1 MQIFEIAAKKPIQEA
16 INPGAVIGAL
26 GSKLAAY
33 NAQQAGLSMPN
44 DADSGSAYG
53 DMRAKA
59 AAAADPLINQM
70 AADELANWNQS
81 LSNAMKSS
89 GARSPGALPPR
100 VKQGLSNSFM
110 NRVYGFF
117 LDNQLGNDFSQFP
130 RYVDNKSQSEASIL
144 LSELRSSIQSIL
156 NYNSP
161 PSTPQGQFQQ
171 WRNLS
176 KATYDMRSLMQFNSA
191 KNRAPAAAKKMPI
204 IMLDPSGKFKIG
216 STTLNY
222 RSPVHANIHSLMM
235 SMMPTPTSTEPTI
248 AMSPS
253 GDVLLD
259 GHLLDPRDPVE
270 GELIK
275 IIAAQIKKL
284 NP

>member
-1 MQIFEIAAKKPIQEA
+1 
-16 INPGAVIGAL
+16 
-26 GSKLAAY
+26 
-33 NAQQAGLSMPN
+33 
-44 DADSGSAYG
+44 
-53 DMRAKA
+53 MRAKA
-59 AAAADPLINQM
+59 AAAADPLIDQM

-81 LSNAMKSS
+81 LSNAMQST
-89 GARSPGALPPR
+89 GAKSPGALPPR

-191 KNRAPAAAKKMPI
+191 KNRAPAAANKMPI
-204 IMLDPSGKFKIG
+204 IMLDPAGKFKIG
-216 STTLNY
+216 STKLNY
-222 RSPVHANIHSLMM
+222 RSPVSTNVHSLIM
-235 SMMPTPTSTEPTI
+235 SMMPTPASSEPTI
-248 AMSPS
+248 TMSPS

-270 GELIK
+270 GELVK
-275 IIAAQIKKL
+275 IITAEIKKL

>member
-1 MQIFEIAAKKPIQEA
+1 MQIFEITAKKSIQEA

-26 GSKLAAY
+26 GDRLDAY
-33 NAQQAGLSMPN
+33 NFAQAGLTRPGNS
-44 DADSGSAYG
+44 SSAYG

-59 AAAADPLINQM
+59 AAAADPLIDQM
-70 AADELANWNQS
+70 AADELANWNRS
-81 LSNAMKSS
+81 LSNAMQST
-89 GARSPGALPPR
+89 GAKSPGALPPR

-110 NRVYGFF
+110 NRVYGYF

-191 KNRAPAAAKKMPI
+191 KNRAPVAANKMPI
-204 IMLDPSGKFKIG
+204 IMLDPTGKFKIG
-216 STTLNY
+216 NTKLNY
-222 RSPVHANIHSLMM
+222 RSPVIANVHSLIM
-235 SMMPTPTSTEPTI
+235 SMMPTPASSEPTI
-248 AMSPS
+248 TRSPS

-270 GELIK
+270 GELVK
-275 IIAAQIKKL
+275 IINAEIKKL

>member
-1 MQIFEIAAKKPIQEA
+1 MQIFEITARKPTQEA
-16 INPGAVIGAL
+16 VNPGAVVGAL

-33 NAQQAGLSMPN
+33 NAQRAGLSMPH
-44 DADSGSAYG
+44 DTASAYG

-70 AADELANWNQS
+70 AADEMAKWNQS
-81 LSNAMKSS
+81 LSDAMKST
-89 GARSPGALPPR
+89 GARSPGSLPPR
-100 VKQGLSNSFM
+100 VKQGLSNSFI
-110 NRVYGFF
+110 NRVYGYF
-117 LDNQLGNDFSQFP
+117 LDGQLGNDFSQFP
-130 RYVDNKSQSEASIL
+130 RYVDNKSKSEASIL
-144 LSELRSSIQSIL
+144 LSELQGSIQAIL

-191 KNRAPAAAKKMPI
+191 KNRAPAAPKKMPI
-204 IMLDPSGKFKIG
+204 IMLDPAGKFKIG

-222 RSPVHANIHSLMM
+222 RSPVSTNVHSLIM
-235 SMMPTPTSTEPTI
+235 SMMPTPTSPEPTI
-248 AMSPS
+248 TVSPS

-259 GHLLDPRDPVE
+259 GHLLNPRDPIE
-270 GELIK
+270 GEIVK
-275 IIAAQIKKL
+275 IITAEIKKL